1 MPQGRAAPAVFTED
15 TAMRSTIEAVL
26 QQYVR
31 PQLLLHHGDIEL
43 LEVTGDAIRVRLLGA
58 CSNCPS
64 STQTV
69 QELVLETVRHHVPQ
83 VQTVTLETGVSDD
96 LLQAARAMMKHA

>member
-31 PQLLLHHGDIEL
+31 P
-43 LEVTGDAIRVRLLGA
+43 RVRLLGA

-69 QELVLETVRHHVPQ
+69 QELVLETVRRHVPQ
-83 VQTVTLETGVSDD
+83 VQTVILETGVSDE